1 MSVDKVGAVSG
12 AGLASVE
19 PGRERF
25 DKVLEGV
32 RAPTREAT
40 TSVTTEGVAR
50 PPVEAT
56 RGVARAEGGGTQAPA
71 GCSEARTGTRVD
83 SVQTA
88 REQQA
93 AQALERV
100 GQAQKRLDH
109 ILALAESGRD
119 FTPGELLSLQAQVYR
134 ASQELDLAGKVVEK
148 ATGGVKQV
156 LQTQV

>member
-1 MSVDKVGAVSG
+1 MSVDKVGAVGG
-12 AGLASVE
+12 AGPTSVE

-25 DKVLEGV
+25 DQVLEGV
-32 RAPTREAT
+32 RGPARET
-40 TSVTTEGVAR
+40 TPSATTEGAAR
-50 PPVEAT
+50 PAVEAS
-56 RGVARAEGGGTQAPA
+56 RGVARVEGTGTQAAA
-71 GCSEARTGTRVD
+71 GCSEVKTGARVD
-83 SVQTA
+83 SVQAA

-100 GQAQKRLDH
+100 GQAQKRLDR
-109 ILALAESGRD
+109 ILEMAESGRD
-119 FTPGELLSLQAQVYR
+119 FSPGELLALQAQVYR